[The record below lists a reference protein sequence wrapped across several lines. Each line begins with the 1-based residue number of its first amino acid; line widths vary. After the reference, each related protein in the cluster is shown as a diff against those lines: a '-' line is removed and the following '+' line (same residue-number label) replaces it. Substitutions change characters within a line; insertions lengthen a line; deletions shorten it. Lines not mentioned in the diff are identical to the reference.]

1 METDVKAKEVNP
13 NGGLMR
19 KTKKDLV
26 EIILRKDAE
35 YAKIN
40 SNHKALIK
48 DMEGTCLELEKTRKD
63 YAGIK
68 TTYEE
73 CCERLNNKTNAY
85 NYIADKYEIL
95 QNDYQAMND
104 QYATEICEEQCKSK
118 KYKRKANILFALV
131 IAYIIFDIMRYC
143 F

>member
-63 YAGIK
+63 YTDIK

-118 KYKRKANILFALV
+118 KYKREANTLAIILFLYIVATV
-131 IAYIIFDIMRYC
+131 IAYC